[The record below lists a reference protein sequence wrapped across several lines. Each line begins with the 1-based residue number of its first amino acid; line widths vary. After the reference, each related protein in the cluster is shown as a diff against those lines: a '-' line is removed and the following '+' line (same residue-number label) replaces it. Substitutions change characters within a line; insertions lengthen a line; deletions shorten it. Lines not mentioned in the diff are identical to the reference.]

1 MNRKAY
7 LWVATIHLLFLLYFL
22 LTSVFFYLALQQG
35 NNGVTFKFLGGGDD
49 GYFYWVEALKVADG
63 DEATL
68 TSIYPLLIGNLIKFT
83 GIESPFLIR
92 VFNFI
97 GFILLYIIS
106 LILLKYFHKMDLLNE
121 KTKVNEHLN
130 SYLLL
135 TICYFLYVSLVMNL
149 NLSIIRDV
157 WIYSFYLMSLTIAIL
172 LLFNHKANKIFC
184 LALLL
189 PSLWFLGELRGYALV
204 SFIASITL
212 FFVYRRFLQTR
223 KSVILALIALLGTF
237 GAYYTFF
244 MDQKIFYLNKS
255 LRDALN
261 YRHSAF
267 IDTHG
272 SQMWIR
278 LDEGNYFTFLFNY
291 VHSYVGNMIGPLPWH
306 IVSLN
311 TLFIFLFE
319 SIPMMMILLFIY
331 RNRHRLTEPLRFAL
345 LHSFMW
351 FGFIAITNDN
361 LGTATRLRAVG
372 WIPILLVFAKLY
384 ADHAAERRQASQ
396 LSPTGKW
403 K

>member
-35 NNGVTFKFLGGGDD
+35 NSGVTFKFLGGGDD

-63 DEATL
+63 DAATL
-68 TSIYPLLIGNLIKFT
+68 TSIYPLLIGKLIKFT
-83 GIESPFLIR
+83 GVESPFLIR
-92 VFNFI
+92 VFNFF
-97 GFILLYIIS
+97 GFILLYIVS
-106 LILLKYFHKMDLLNE
+106 LLLLKTFHKMDLLNA
-121 KTKVNEHLN
+121 KTKFNEPLN

-135 TICYFLYVSLVMNL
+135 TVCYCLYASLVMNL
-149 NLSIIRDV
+149 NFSIIRDV
-157 WIYSFYLMSLTIAIL
+157 WIYSAYLMSLTLAIMII
-172 LLFNHKANKIFC
+172 FNHKANKIFW

-204 SFIASITL
+204 SFMGSIAI
-212 FFVYRRFLQTR
+212 FFVYRRILRTR
-223 KSVILALIALLGTF
+223 KSAILTLIALLGML
-237 GAYYTFF
+237 GVYYTFF
-244 MDQKIFYLNKS
+244 MDQKVFYLNKS

-267 IDTHG
+267 SDMNG
-272 SQMWIR
+272 SQMLIR
-278 LDEGNYFTFLFNY
+278 LDEGNYLMFLVRY
-291 VHSYVGNMIGPLPWH
+291 VHSYLGNMIGPLPWH
-306 IVSLN
+306 IGSLN
-311 TLFIFLFE
+311 TLVIFLVE
-319 SIPMMMILLFIY
+319 SIPMMLILWFIY
-331 RNRHRLTEPLRFAL
+331 RHRHRLTDPLKFAL
-345 LHSFMW
+345 LHAFVW

-361 LGTATRLRAVG
+361 LGTATRLRPVG